1 MSSVCLI
8 LTTCIQKEKIM
19 SVGFSK
25 KKKTDKN
32 QVYISMYMK
41 SYGNFYILELEM

>member
-25 KKKTDKN
+25 KKKTDKKTSVHFN
-32 QVYISMYMK
+32 VYE
-41 SYGNFYILELEM
+41 ELW